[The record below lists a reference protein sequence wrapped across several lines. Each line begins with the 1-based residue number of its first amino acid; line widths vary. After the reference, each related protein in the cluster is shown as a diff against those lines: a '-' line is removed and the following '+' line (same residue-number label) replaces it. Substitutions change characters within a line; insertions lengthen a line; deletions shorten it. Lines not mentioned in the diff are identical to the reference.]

1 MSNRLRHLVAAG
13 TSAAA
18 VADAVVAAAA
28 GDTTASPCGRKTAT
42 ARRLVDLVV
51 ARVAGQQLIVPWA
64 TIKRV
69 ATGHVPVLVRSLVRA
84 RRIYLR
90 SRRTKS
96 FRRATFTRVV
106 GRGVPT
112 PPVDGAKTP
121 QQQTGFPYHTRVV
134 APLLPAVVAAAV
146 VVVHP

>member
-18 VADAVVAAAA
+18 VADAVAAAA
-28 GDTTASPCGRKTAT
+28 GAAPGDTTASPCGRKTAT

-134 APLLPAVVAAAV
+134 APLL
-146 VVVHP
+146 